1 MNHTLPNL
9 IRRLIAGTVIILGV
23 IAPSVLAANP
33 LLTDVNLKKRLA
45 AVKEHVEF
53 VLKDSGVPGFAV
65 GIISNG
71 EVVFAEGFGFR
82 DLKNKLPV
90 TRETQFPLG
99 SFTKCVTSMITGMLV
114 DDGLI
119 DLNEPVRTY
128 LPEFDLKDPYR
139 TIHATVRDVLSM
151 RTGLAPHN
159 FMWIMTP
166 TFSQEQLLKQIGYL
180 DMPLGF
186 REGFIYCNLSIFIG
200 GCVAS
205 RVANNPWEDL
215 VRQRILKPLG
225 MNQSSLTIDELK
237 SSPDY
242 ALPYNV
248 SLGREFEPR
257 QLELAELGAM
267 RSSGSLNASTIDVMK
282 WIRFLMNRGKVEG
295 KELISRKTLDE
306 MWIPHI
312 PMPAPPQTQA
322 FAGLEGYGLA
332 WFVGT
337 YRGNYMISHGGA
349 ASGYHAFMAF
359 FPDRNLGV
367 FAVHN
372 GSAFFTDSVVK
383 YICDLFLD
391 AKPVNW
397 YAEAKK
403 GLLEFEKYV
412 SQPQERILNTH
423 PSHPL
428 EDFVGEYKNA
438 GYGSLVVKL
447 KDGALRG
454 KYNESKEFGLEHW
467 HYDTFRSTSQ
477 LGWLGTIAAVWLTP
491 TFHADSTGH
500 INRLSIPLEPM
511 VDEIVF
517 SRK

>member
-1 MNHTLPNL
+1 MNRTLPNL
-9 IRRLIAGTVIILGV
+9 IRRLIAGTLVILVGV
-23 IAPSVLAANP
+23 VPSVLAENSLSA
-33 LLTDVNLKKRLA
+33 DGNLKKPLA
-45 AVKEHVEF
+45 AIREHVKF
-53 VLKDSGVPGFAV
+53 VLKDSGVPGIAV

-71 EVVFAEGFGFR
+71 EVVFAEGFGYR

-90 TRETQFPLG
+90 TRETLFPLG
-99 SFTKCVTSMITGMLV
+99 SFTKCVTSMIVGMLV

-119 DLNEPVRTY
+119 EFSEPVRTY
-128 LPEFDLKDPYR
+128 LPEFQLKDPYR
-139 TIHATVRDVLSM
+139 TIHTTVRDVLSM
-151 RTGLAPHN
+151 RTGLAAHN
-159 FMWIMTP
+159 LMWITTP
-166 TFSQEQLLKQIGYL
+166 TLSQKDLLKQIGYL
-180 DMPLGF
+180 DLPLGF
-186 REGFIYCNLSIFIG
+186 REGFIYCNLSILIG

-205 RVANNPWEDL
+205 RAANSTWEDL
-215 VRQRILKPLG
+215 VRHRFLKPLG
-225 MNQSSLTIDELK
+225 MTQSCLTIDELK
-237 SSPDY
+237 SFSDY

-248 SLGREFEPR
+248 SLTGEFQPR
-257 QLELAELGAM
+257 QLELYELNAM
-267 RSSGSLNASTIDVMK
+267 RSSGSLSASTNDMMK
-282 WIRFLMNRGKVEG
+282 WIQFLLNRGKVDG
-295 KELISRKTLDE
+295 KELISRRTLDE

-312 PMPAPPQTQA
+312 PMPAPQQTQA

-349 ASGYHAFMAF
+349 APGYHAYMAF
-359 FPDRNLGV
+359 FPDKNLGV

-391 AKPVNW
+391 AEPVNW
-397 YAEAKK
+397 YAAAKQ
-403 GLLEFEKYV
+403 GLIAFEKSA
-412 SQPQERILNTH
+412 SQPQERISNTQ

-428 EDFVGEYKNA
+428 EDFVGEYKNP
-438 GYGSLVVKL
+438 GYGPLIVKL
-447 KDGALRG
+447 KDGALYG
-454 KYNESKEFGLEHW
+454 KYNDSKEFGLEHW

-477 LGWLGTIAAVWLTP
+477 LGWLGTLAGVWLTP